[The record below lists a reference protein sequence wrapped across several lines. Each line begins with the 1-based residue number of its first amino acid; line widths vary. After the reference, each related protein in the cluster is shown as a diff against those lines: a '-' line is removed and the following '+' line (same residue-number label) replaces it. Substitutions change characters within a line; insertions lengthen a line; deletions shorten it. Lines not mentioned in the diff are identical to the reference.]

1 MNLVKFSLKK
11 FSSFLNSNPRK
22 IKRITNISLLVLGI
36 VEMIRQLDYEKKVL
50 LIRKLVPWVILCEQW
65 PVRMTWF
72 LQIIL
77 DDWQNDYHVS
87 WKDINLWEFYNIR
100 VKPRYN
106 DVELTH
112 VPEPLRLR
120 YQRLFPLDS
129 DKDVFEKM
137 MEQNIGKYNRDC
149 CITVGDIGI
158 LGQREN
164 DKLISYSINLNP
176 ALIEVLTEIPQLNLQ
191 LKSILSPISDFR
203 KCDGSGPLM

>member
-106 DVELTH
+106 DVELIMYRSH
-112 VPEPLRLR
+112 
-120 YQRLFPLDS
+120 
-129 DKDVFEKM
+129 
-137 MEQNIGKYNRDC
+137 
-149 CITVGDIGI
+149 
-158 LGQREN
+158 
-164 DKLISYSINLNP
+164 
-176 ALIEVLTEIPQLNLQ
+176 
-191 LKSILSPISDFR
+191 
-203 KCDGSGPLM
+203 SG